1 MWYFGEAQKGNT
13 TPEKTKITEVL
24 GMQIRKQKAQLNAKT
39 KIQNN
44 NNTQIWKK
52 FLKSLESKPCAIKE
66 QKSLWVWIF

>member
-13 TPEKTKITEVL
+13 TPEKKKITEVL

-52 FLKSLESKPCAIKE
+52 FLKCLESKPCAIKE
-66 QKSLWVWIF
+66 QKSLWIWIF